1 LIENNKRGKKH
12 RINSGY
18 ETSIQNE
25 SDMIIHNLLDPDF
38 ECESVL
44 KINNKN
50 NNYFNNKL
58 FSKQNKK
65 RKGKK

>member
-12 RINSGY
+12 RINSDY

-38 ECESVL
+38 ESESVL
-44 KINNKN
+44 KTNNKN